1 MKLQD
6 VTAVTILV
14 TQESQRLRLI
24 LMGVFKTV
32 GKVGEES
39 DSSGSERSPKQAKRR
54 NRGGPPTTRRR
65 KSGISARE
73 RNLRRLESNE
83 RERMRMHS
91 LNDAFEQL
99 REVIPHV
106 KMERKLSK
114 IETLTLAKNYIMALT
129 NVICEMRG
137 EEQPYTSDNANTGRN
152 EELRLTFE
160 SSLKEAGEICYYDN
174 TKEKNSLMDL
184 SSGNA
189 LLKKATN
196 DTSAN
201 DSNISLNEETNNT
214 ITNMTESE
222 IFKTLSLS
230 KLQRPPDGFV
240 NYVSK
245 LVDLNLYNNYLHDLP
260 SSLNMLTGLVFL
272 NLNNNQ
278 LCSLPDVICELSN
291 LRKLWACEN
300 KINQLPNNLGNLS
313 HLEVLSLN
321 TNQLTNLPNSCAKLN
336 QLEICSLSANKFK
349 KMPNCIAKGMKN
361 LQYKKLET
369 VILNETR
376 FQKFNLL
383 KNCDLDSKIIERII
397 AEMTDLEELII
408 GNNKVFH
415 PNYFSF
421 MPINKKKK
429 PSSVKVIDIQ
439 DTGLMEV
446 PKTIERFV
454 NLFDLNLS
462 FNNLLFLPEE
472 ICNLKNLSILI
483 MDNNHLACLPEN
495 IGKLTS
501 LKELKLRHNELNELP
516 ESINLLYNL
525 EYMDLFDNEFESMPE
540 VIESLSNLKGLD
552 LEQNYFSTEHLW
564 YRYKYMRDNLR
575 NYWTNPTYGCEFISG
590 VKSKFLSDSA
600 MDLSP
605 SSDFSESSS
614 FKTEYTFNL
623 LPKNDEFNEHW
634 DTSEDSADEFD
645 PHENKEP
652 KPRVYPPLKF
662 YQPYQQ
668 VFCPSDF
675 HETRVITRIKKMLE
689 NGTLVWSSNQEE
701 GQFEDP

>member
-1 MKLQD
+1 
-6 VTAVTILV
+6 
-14 TQESQRLRLI
+14 
-24 LMGVFKTV
+24 
-32 GKVGEES
+32 
-39 DSSGSERSPKQAKRR
+39 
-54 NRGGPPTTRRR
+54 
-65 KSGISARE
+65 
-73 RNLRRLESNE
+73 
-83 RERMRMHS
+83 
-91 LNDAFEQL
+91 
-99 REVIPHV
+99 
-106 KMERKLSK
+106 
-114 IETLTLAKNYIMALT
+114 
-129 NVICEMRG
+129 
-137 EEQPYTSDNANTGRN
+137 
-152 EELRLTFE
+152 
-160 SSLKEAGEICYYDN
+160 
-174 TKEKNSLMDL
+174 MDL

-201 DSNISLNEETNNT
+201 DSNISLNEETNNA
-214 ITNMTESE
+214 ITNMTGSE

-240 NYVSK
+240 DYVSK

-260 SSLNMLTGLVFL
+260 SSLNMLTGLVSL

-361 LQYKKLET
+361 LKVLDLSHNKHIDLNIYPKSTNLTTFYAEENGKCTSFPKWILSSNYKKLET
-369 VILNETR
+369 VSLNETR

-383 KNCDLDSKIIERII
+383 KNVSTCYIKKFFMKQCDLDSKSIERII

-415 PNYFSF
+415 SNYFSF

-462 FNNLLFLPEE
+462 FNNLLLLPEE

-516 ESINLLYNL
+516 ESMNLLYKL
-525 EYMDLFDNEFESMPE
+525 EYMDLFDNEFESVPE
-540 VIESLSNLKGLD
+540 VIECLSNLKGLD
-552 LEQNYFSTEHLW
+552 LEQNYFSTERLW

-575 NYWTNPTYGCEFISG
+575 NYWTNSTYGCEFISG
-590 VKSKFLSDSA
+590 AKSKFLSDSA
-600 MDLSP
+600 MDLSS
-605 SSDFSESSS
+605 SSDLSESPS
-614 FKTEYTFNL
+614 FRTEYTFNP
-623 LPKNDEFNEHW
+623 LPKNDEYEFNEDW
-634 DTSEDSADEFD
+634 DTSENSADEFD

-689 NGTLVWSSNQEE
+689 NGTLVWSSNHEE